1 MPFSQQIPKPISD
14 KISNYLESNKE
25 KDGKNG
31 KNNGRNGQ
39 GIANKHKGSYDK
51 NKAEVIYNS
60 DKSQLHW
67 RLKDGENFTKVF
79 CNRQRDCPKM
89 PDGNIICMKFL
100 IRGLCIFALSSS
112 AKFTL
117 AKTDV
122 EELRDQTPIPS
133 IKDSGP
139 DILLSQCK
147 DELKIMDD
155 STISQLTPSRELT
168 GLIASSHHSPST
180 PTMADNNKGTYI
192 C

>member
-1 MPFSQQIPKPISD
+1 
-14 KISNYLESNKE
+14 
-25 KDGKNG
+25 
-31 KNNGRNGQ
+31 
-39 GIANKHKGSYDK
+39 
-51 NKAEVIYNS
+51 
-60 DKSQLHW
+60 
-67 RLKDGENFTKVF
+67 
-79 CNRQRDCPKM
+79 M

-122 EELRDQTPIPS
+122 KELRDQTPIPS
-133 IKDSGP
+133 IKDSGT

-147 DELKIMDD
+147 GELKIMDD